1 MPRSLVYNP
10 ECYNASSPFA
20 VPTRVSLTVPRVTLH
35 ARLGLGDDET
45 GGEASGDGG
54 ELSVADLEVV
64 QWTLDANNSW
74 SVVRVFPV
82 VPGWQPSA
90 TAPSNGAPISQ
101 MCGQSAAFHRPRL
114 AAERHPHRQTARRS
128 LRCAVSPRFSIVPL
142 TAERHPH
149 RSNGAADALSQVRP
163 DVARPEHAGDA

>member
-20 VPTRVSLTVPRVTLH
+20 VPTRVSLTVPRATLH
-35 ARLGLGDDET
+35 ARLGLGGDET
-45 GGEASGDGG
+45 GGKASGDGG

-74 SVVRVFPV
+74 YVVRVFPV

-90 TAPSNGAPISQ
+90 ATPSNGAPISQ
-101 MCGQSAAFHRPRL
+101 MCGQSAVFHRPLDSR
-114 AAERHPHRQTARRS
+114 APPTPSERRR
-128 LRCAVSPRFSIVPL
+128 RCS
-142 TAERHPH
+142 
-149 RSNGAADALSQVRP
+149 LSQVRP
-163 DVARPEHAGDA
+163 DVARPERAGDA